1 MPSYSTDLSPS
12 EAQLFMSR
20 LLDGELSPDDANR
33 LHAFLG
39 ENPDAMDW
47 MESNQLIHDSESTT
61 PFVDVDSLW
70 NDLEPALEDRGQAPK
85 KNDKF
90 LHFPVLFKTLGYAAA
105 LTLFASILWTSFV
118 SSTDVSTERYAA
130 SESVVEFVDTE
141 IPDASPVVYTDE
153 ASGWTVVW
161 VSEMDPM
168 PEETS

>member
-1 MPSYSTDLSPS
+1 MPSHSTDLSPS

-33 LHAFLG
+33 LHAYLD
-39 ENPDAMDW
+39 ENPDTMDW
-47 MESNQLIHDSESTT
+47 MESNQLIHNSESAA
-61 PFVDVDSLW
+61 PFVDVDSVW
-70 NDLEPALEDRGQAPK
+70 KDIEPALEDRAIATK
-85 KNDKF
+85 RSSKL
-90 LHFPVLFKTLGYAAA
+90 LHFPILFKTLGYAAA
-105 LTLFASILWTSFV
+105 LTVFASILWTSFV
-118 SSTDVSTERYAA
+118 SSPEASTERYAA

-161 VSEMDPM
+161 VTEMDPM